1 MPTLCGWPRLAGI
14 IVRIVIPP
22 SAKWIAAPTAMSLAL
37 VAMLLAS
44 MVHPPGGATALI
56 AAITPNLP
64 PWHGFSF
71 LVAVALGC
79 AVMQAIAL
87 LTNNADPLR
96 RYPTYWWG

>member
-1 MPTLCGWPRLAGI
+1 MSPPAGI

-56 AAITPNLP
+56 AATTPNLP

-79 AVMQAIAL
+79 AIMQTIAL